1 MPTLQIALTVPEGTT
16 VEITGI
22 EGAGASAPPAPPT
35 ASHEAVLRYW
45 RALSNNGRKLYGAAA
60 RIEQQHGVGFTFED
74 IAANLS
80 ITHSSVLAV
89 YRNVCRTA
97 TAWVRDSG
105 ASEPPIRL
113 VDIDYP
119 QTASGVG
126 RRTRYQLPPGVAD
139 LIADL
144 PLVHTEGGDA

>member
-16 VEITGI
+16 VEITGL
-22 EGAGASAPPAPPT
+22 EGVGAAAPSVTPD
-35 ASHEAVLRYW
+35 EAVLRYW

-60 RIEQQHGVGFTFED
+60 RIEQVKGVGYTLED
-74 IAANLS
+74 IGSNLS
-80 ITHSSVLAV
+80 ITHSSALAV

-97 TAWVRDSG
+97 SAWVRDSG
-105 ASEPPIRL
+105 ETEAPIHL
-113 VDIDYP
+113 VEIDYP
-119 QTASGVG
+119 ETATGVG

-144 PLVHTEGGDA
+144 PLVYGEGGEE